1 MLMLLPTMLYRCIL
15 MTLLN
20 VILKRFYDDV
30 KLIDGVISKKKTIK
44 LFKLKVL
51 FELYVSQSVH
61 QNHID

>member
-1 MLMLLPTMLYRCIL
+1 MLYRYIL

-30 KLIDGVISKKKTIK
+30 KLIDGVISKMKTIK